1 MLGDGTAFSTF
12 STDSVEGAT
21 TFYRDVLGLEV
32 ETFDAMGP
40 MLTLH
45 LPGGGRTLIY
55 EKDDHAPA
63 THTVLMF
70 EVADVA
76 ATADALA
83 GHGVA
88 LERLDWTDED
98 GIARSPEMPDTAWFK
113 DPAGN
118 WIGIIQSD

>member
-1 MLGDGTAFSTF
+1 MLGDSSAFSTF
-12 STDSVEGAT
+12 STDSVAAAT
-21 TFYRDVLGLEV
+21 AFYRNVLGLEV
-32 ETFDAMGP
+32 EAFDSMGP

-76 ATADALA
+76 AIAQSLGQA
-83 GHGVA
+83 GVG
-88 LERLDWTDED
+88 LERLGWTDED
-98 GIARSPEMPDTAWFK
+98 GIARAPEMPDTAWFK

-118 WIGIIQSD
+118 WIGIIAAQ